1 MSNKKKARTKMED
14 FNSVINKLLADGNG
28 LSAREQQVLRYRLI
42 DNKTLQQV
50 GTLWAMS
57 RERVRQIEEKAYW
70 KLGMGTSK
78 DSINALKKMRKEK
91 WEQEVNKL
99 LKLVEPIRLKE
110 KKPFTQIFKDLGLKH
125 SFLTVS
131 VARKFYDKY
140 PMSTPEGR
148 VLNDR
153 DRKMI
158 EYKQK
163 HPYTTQVELAK
174 MFNVYAGQISRKFQ
188 HMGIKWNDVRKGREY
203 TQPMIQDGINK
214 KVH

>member
-1 MSNKKKARTKMED
+1 MED

-78 DSINALKKMRKEK
+78 DSINALKKMREHKR
-91 WEQEVNKL
+91 EQEVDKL
-99 LKLVEPIRLKE
+99 LELVEPIRLKE
-110 KKPFTQIFKDLGLKH
+110 KKAFTEIFRDLGMKPSLV
-125 SFLTVS
+125 TMAVT
-131 VARKFYDKY
+131 RKFYQKY
-140 PMSTPEGR
+140 PMQTPEGR
-148 VLNDR
+148 VLSDR

-163 HPYTTQVELAK
+163 HPYTTQEELAK
-174 MFNVYAGQISRKFQ
+174 MFNVHAPQISRKFQ
-188 HMGIKWNDVRKGREY
+188 QMGVKWTDVRKGKDY
-203 TQPMIQDGINK
+203 TQPIVTDSIYKNHFK
-214 KVH
+214 

>member
-1 MSNKKKARTKMED
+1 MKNRKARTKMED

-57 RERVRQIEEKAYW
+57 RERVRQIEQKAYW

-78 DSINALKKMRKEK
+78 DSINALKKMRKDK

-99 LKLVEPIRLKE
+99 LELVEPIRLKE
-110 KKPFTQIFKDLGLKH
+110 KKAFTEIFRDLGMKPSLV
-125 SFLTVS
+125 TMAVT
-131 VARKFYDKY
+131 RKFYEKY
-140 PMSTPEGR
+140 PMQTPEGR
-148 VLNDR
+148 VLSDR

-174 MFNVYAGQISRKFQ
+174 LFNIYAPQISRKFKQ
-188 HMGIKWNDVRKGREY
+188 MGVKWTDVRKGKDY
-203 TQPMIQDGINK
+203 TQPVITDGVYKNGR
-214 KVH
+214 

>member
-1 MSNKKKARTKMED
+1 MKKARTKMED
-14 FNSVINKLLADGNG
+14 YNSVINKLLADGNG

-57 RERVRQIEEKAYW
+57 RERVRQIEQQAYW

-78 DSINALKKMRKEK
+78 DSINALKKMRKDK
-91 WEQEVNKL
+91 WEQEVKKL

-110 KKPFTQIFKDLGLKH
+110 KKAFTEIYRDLGMKPSLI
-125 SFLTVS
+125 TIAVT
-131 VARKFYDKY
+131 RKFYEKY
-140 PMSTPEGR
+140 PMQTPEGR
-148 VLNDR
+148 VLSDR

-174 MFNVYAGQISRKFQ
+174 MFNVHAPQISRKFQ
-188 HMGIKWNDVRKGREY
+188 QMGVKWTDVRKGKHY
-203 TQPMIQDGINK
+203 TQPVSTDSIYRSNWK
-214 KVH
+214 F

>member
-1 MSNKKKARTKMED
+1 MKNRKARTKMED

-78 DSINALKKMRKEK
+78 DSINALKKMREHKR
-91 WEQEVNKL
+91 EQEVDKL
-99 LKLVEPIRLKE
+99 LELVEPIRLKE
-110 KKPFTQIFKDLGLKH
+110 KKAFTEIFRDLGMKPSLV
-125 SFLTVS
+125 TMAVT
-131 VARKFYDKY
+131 RKFYQKY
-140 PMSTPEGR
+140 PMQTPEGR
-148 VLNDR
+148 VLSDR

-174 MFNVYAGQISRKFQ
+174 LFNIYAPQISRKFKQ
-188 HMGIKWNDVRKGREY
+188 MGVKWTDVRKGKDY
-203 TQPMIQDGINK
+203 TQPIVTDSIYKNHFK
-214 KVH
+214 